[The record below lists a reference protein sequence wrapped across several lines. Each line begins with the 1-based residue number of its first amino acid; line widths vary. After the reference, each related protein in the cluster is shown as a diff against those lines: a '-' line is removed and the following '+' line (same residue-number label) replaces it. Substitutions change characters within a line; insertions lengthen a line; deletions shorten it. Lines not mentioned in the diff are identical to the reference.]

1 MLISF
6 QPQTFRSKNKRTM
19 EHIDNP
25 ESVFVPVMRDFGT
38 PPDIFGRIYAG
49 SSLKRKND
57 IRRKRAMKH

>member
-1 MLISF
+1 M
-6 QPQTFRSKNKRTM
+6 
-19 EHIDNP
+19 P
-25 ESVFVPVMRDFGT
+25 EEVAKPFVPEMRDLGT

>member
-1 MLISF
+1 ME
-6 QPQTFRSKNKRTM
+6 QVHVMTM
-19 EHIDNP
+19 P
-25 ESVFVPVMRDFGT
+25 EEAAKPFVPEMRDYGT